1 MGHTSTYSTYE
12 FELVVPILGANNKFK
27 NTSRWNVTRIFNI
40 NTLSD
45 NPVREEVFNWWNAN
59 ARNNP
64 NPKDNLKL
72 ILDIPTIRYTNT
84 QLDNLTQFDANTT
97 IQNLQ
102 ALLTLQTET
111 SILDLEPS
119 TEPFIDIIPEIELEQ
134 IPVKPNNTLRNALL
148 IGGALLIL

>member
-119 TEPFIDIIPEIELEQ
+119 TEPFIDIIPEIEL
-134 IPVKPNNTLRNALL
+134 KPNNTLRNALL